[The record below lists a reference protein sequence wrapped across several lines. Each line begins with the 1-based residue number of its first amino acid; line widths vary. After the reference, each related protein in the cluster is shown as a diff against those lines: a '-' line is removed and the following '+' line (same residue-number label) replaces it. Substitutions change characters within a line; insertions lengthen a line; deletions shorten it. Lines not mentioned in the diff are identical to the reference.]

1 MNPKLSVC
9 IPAYN
14 RPEVLKPLLDSI
26 LSQDFA
32 SYEIVICEDK
42 SPKRKEIA
50 EIVRSYQL
58 KHKDLIQYYENQ
70 ENLGYD
76 GNLRN
81 LITKASGE
89 YCFFMGNDDLMCSG
103 ALATVD
109 AALNRY
115 DNLGVVLRSYAAF
128 DGTPDNIFQ
137 IYKYFESERFFPAGA
152 DTIITFYR
160 RSVTISGMVIHRE
173 EALKY
178 ATEQFDG
185 TLLYQIY
192 LIANILTRMN
202 GIFLPEILV
211 LYRRGG
217 IPDFGSS
224 EKEKDKFS
232 PQLQTPESSLH
243 FIKGMLNI
251 AKFVENMQ
259 GILIYHKILKD
270 LGNYSYPLL
279 SVQAQRPL
287 RVYIHYSYNL
297 AKMGFW
303 KNLMFYL
310 YFSLILLIGSRQ
322 VDKLIKFVKKRFGY
336 TPIIGNIYQGKTS

>member
-14 RPEVLKPLLDSI
+14 RPEELKPLLDSI

-50 EIVRSYQL
+50 EIVQSYQL
-58 KHKDLIQYYENQ
+58 KHKYVIKYYENQ

-81 LITKASGE
+81 LIVKAKGE
-89 YCFFMGNDDLMCSG
+89 YCFFMGNDDLMCPG
-103 ALATVD
+103 ALSTV
-109 AALNRY
+109 ASALSRY
-115 DNLGVVLRSYAAF
+115 IDVGVVLRSYAAF
-128 DGTPDNIFQ
+128 DGIPDNIYQ

-152 DTIITFYR
+152 ETISTFYR
-160 RSVTISGMVIHRE
+160 RSVTISGMTIHRK

-202 GIFLPEILV
+202 GVFLPEILV

-217 IPDFGSS
+217 IPDFGNS

-243 FIKGMLNI
+243 FIQGMLNI
-251 AKFVENMQ
+251 AKYIENTQ
-259 GILIYHKILKD
+259 RILIYNKILKD

-287 RVYIHYSYNL
+287 HVYINYSYNL

-303 KNLMFYL
+303 KNTMFYL
-310 YFSLILLIGSRQ
+310 YFFLILLIGSRQ
-322 VDKLIKFVKKRFGY
+322 VDKLIKFVKKRIGY
-336 TPIIGNIYQGKTS
+336 TPIMGNIYQGKSS

>member
-14 RPEVLKPLLDSI
+14 RPGVLKPLLDSV
-26 LSQDFA
+26 LSQDFT

-50 EIVRSYQL
+50 EVVQSYYPKYQQVI
-58 KHKDLIQYYENQ
+58 KYYENQ

-81 LITKASGE
+81 LIEKATGE
-89 YCFFMGNDDLMCSG
+89 YCFFMGNDDLMCPDALSTV
-103 ALATVD
+103 ALA
-109 AALNRY
+109 LKRY
-115 DNLGVVLRSYAAF
+115 DNVGVVLRSYAAF
-128 DGTPDNIFQ
+128 DDIPENINQ
-137 IYKYFESERFFPAGA
+137 VYKYFESERFFPAGA
-152 DTIITFYR
+152 ETISTFFR

-173 EALKY
+173 KALKY
-178 ATEQFDG
+178 ATSEFDG

-192 LIANILTRMN
+192 LIANILTEMN
-202 GIFLPEILV
+202 GTFLPEILV

-217 IPDFGSS
+217 IPDFGNSQ
-224 EKEKDKFS
+224 KEKNKFV
-232 PQLQTPESSLH
+232 PCQQTPESSLH
-243 FIKGMLNI
+243 FIQGMLNI
-251 AKFVENMQ
+251 AKYVEDTRQ
-259 GILIYHKILKD
+259 VAIYDRILND

-287 RVYIHYSYNL
+287 CVYINYSYNL

-303 KNLMFYL
+303 KNMMFYL
-310 YFSLILLIGSRQ
+310 YFFLILLIGSRQ
-322 VDKLIKFVKKRFGY
+322 ADRLIKFVKKRIGH
-336 TPIIGNIYQGKTS
+336 TPIMGNIYQGKSS